1 MKFKIF
7 IIILSLLGCFFIA
20 KVFLSDFFLNKHEV
34 HIMDEYFV
42 LEINGEYNLMHK
54 EEHGYGLIIPSVL
67 YVYIKQKEIIAVSSL
82 SGNNFIN
89 NNYKRKSSASENRYY
104 YEIRQYKVQEINKEK
119 FLKQKKMYRLLWQLK

>member
-7 IIILSLLGCFFIA
+7 IIILSLLGCLFVV

-54 EEHGYGLIIPSVL
+54 EEHGYSLIVPSVL

-89 NNYKRKSSASENRYY
+89 NNYKDKFSTSKNKYY
-104 YEIRQYKVQEINKEK
+104 YKVKQYKVQEVSEEE
-119 FLKQKKMYRLLWQLK
+119 FLKQKKMYRLAWQLK